1 MDVMGKV
8 ITQQQEGCKGCIAM
22 WGELSW
28 CLQGTFA
35 VKSLPHPKMFY
46 FLNQTGDHPLQ
57 LQIRV
62 ITTQHPTA
70 PSASK
75 TEKRFPKRSAEP
87 PGTAEHFCAHL
98 HSGTKSPFEKGE
110 KSGHKHAGGSA
121 RDRGR
126 QLLQNP
132 NPHRPLRSRVAEDTA
147 PLAPNKQGWHLG
159 YARAV
164 SR

>member
-8 ITQQQEGCKGCIAM
+8 ITQQQEGCKGCIATR
-22 WGELSW
+22 GELSW
-28 CLQGTFA
+28 CLQGTS
-35 VKSLPHPKMFY
+35 VKPLLHPKMSY
-46 FLNQTGDHPLQ
+46 FLHQTGDHPLQ
-57 LQIRV
+57 LQICV
-62 ITTQHPTA
+62 TTTQHSVA

-75 TEKRFPKRSAEP
+75 TAKLSPKRSAEH
-87 PGTAEHFCAHL
+87 PGTAEHSCAHL
-98 HSGTKSPFEKGE
+98 HGGTKSPFEKGE

-147 PLAPNKQGWHLG
+147 PPAPNKQGWHLG